1 MKQENTLP
9 QLLENRAIQSPHAIA
24 FWVHNN
30 EEEWSSIN
38 WQTFYNKVQVL
49 SSGLYKEGFG
59 IGDVFAI
66 MANTSVEWELFNQAI
81 LAIGGVV
88 VGLDPNELPEQLES
102 VVITSKVK
110 AIVVD
115 DLERL
120 NKFNKQ
126 TCRSFSKVITFQTNE
141 LETEFLH
148 AINLDELIKHN
159 QINNDLP
166 NIRPDDIATIVFTS
180 GSTGIPKGIVY
191 RHKQIVIAVNTILQ
205 TYPELG
211 KRCNLA
217 CWLPLSNLFQRMV
230 NLSAI
235 SCGAQTY
242 VVNNP
247 KKIMEYLP
255 QINPHVFFAV
265 PRFYEKLNQALETK
279 LNNRFFILQYL
290 LRFSLLTAEKKSMT
304 GLVCVQLNCFFFQS
318 FRSLFGYNIRYMI
331 SGSAPMPVWLL
342 RRFQAMGLLI
352 LEAYGQSENVIPIA
366 ANRLDQY
373 LFGSVGQVLPGN
385 EIRLAEDKELLIRG
399 DGLFSG
405 YLGSNN
411 KKILDSEGYLA
422 TGDFAEIDG
431 DGFIYLTG
439 RKSEVFK
446 TSTGRKIAP
455 VFIESKIQQVQQVEH
470 AVVFGQNKKFLI
482 ALISV
487 NNFDV
492 ENHQNLTE
500 YSLQFIQFLRIYI
513 KDLPFYQQP
522 AGIVLIGK
530 SFSVADQELTGNLK
544 LRRNNIQQRYATVI
558 TSLYSE
564 LENPLSKIHIHPI
577 NLDKITL
584 LLKL

>member
-1 MKQENTLP
+1 MKQANTLP
-9 QLLENRAIQSPHAIA
+9 QLLENRASQSPHAVA
-24 FWVHNN
+24 FWVRNDD
-30 EEEWSSIN
+30 EEWSSVN
-38 WQTFYNKVQVL
+38 WQAFYTKVQVL
-49 SSGLYKEGFG
+49 SSGLNKEGFG
-59 IGDVFAI
+59 VGDVIAI

-115 DLERL
+115 KLERL

-126 TCRSFSKVITFQTNE
+126 TCRSFSKVITFQPNE
-141 LETEFLH
+141 FDSEFLH
-148 AINLDELIKHN
+148 VINLDVLIKHN
-159 QINNDLP
+159 QINNNLP
-166 NIRPDDIATIVFTS
+166 DIGPDDIATIVFTS

-191 RHKQIVIAVNTILQ
+191 RHKQIVLAVNTILQ
-205 TYPELG
+205 TYPEFRE
-211 KRCNLA
+211 RCNLA

-247 KKIMEYLP
+247 KQIMEYLP
-255 QINPHVFFAV
+255 QINPHIFFAV
-265 PRFYEKLNQALETK
+265 PHFYEKLNQVLEAK
-279 LNNRFFILQYL
+279 LNNRSFILQYL
-290 LRFSLLTAEKKSMT
+290 LRLSLITAEKNSRA
-304 GLVCVQLNCFFFQS
+304 GFLCEQLNYFFFQS
-318 FRSLFGYNIRYMI
+318 FRSLFGCNIQYMI

-366 ANRLDQY
+366 ANRLDQH

-385 EIRLAEDKELLIRG
+385 EIRLAEDDELLIKG
-399 DGLFSG
+399 DGVFSG

-411 KKILDSEGYLA
+411 DKLLDSDGYLA
-422 TGDFAEIDG
+422 TGDFANIDS
-431 DGFIYLTG
+431 DGFIFLTG

-455 VFIESKIQQVQQVEH
+455 VFIESKIQQVKQVEH
-470 AVVFGQNKKFLI
+470 VVVFGQNKKFLI

-487 NNFDV
+487 NSLNV
-492 ENHQNLTE
+492 EMHQNLTE
-500 YSLQFIQFLRIYI
+500 FGLQFIRFLHIYI
-513 KDLPFYQQP
+513 KDLPHYQKP
-522 AGIVLIGK
+522 AGIVLLRK
-530 SFSVADQELTGNLK
+530 SFSVADQELTSNLK

-564 LENPLSKIHIHPI
+564 LENPLSKIHKHPI
-577 NLDKITL
+577 NTDKITL

>member
-1 MKQENTLP
+1 MKPVNTLP
-9 QLLENRAIQSPHAIA
+9 QLLENRALQSPHAIA
-24 FWVHNN
+24 FWVRNN
-30 EEEWSSIN
+30 DKEWSSIN
-38 WQTFYNKVQVL
+38 WQAFYIKVKVL
-49 SSGLYKEGFG
+49 SSGLNNEGFG
-59 IGDVFAI
+59 VGDVIAI
-66 MANTSVEWELFNQAI
+66 MANTSVEWELFNQAV

-110 AIVVD
+110 AIAVD
-115 DLERL
+115 TLDRL

-126 TCRSFSKVITFQTNE
+126 TRRSFSKVITFQTNE

-166 NIRPDDIATIVFTS
+166 DIRPDDIATIVFTS

-191 RHKQIVIAVNTILQ
+191 RHKQIVLAVNTILQ
-205 TYPELG
+205 TYPELSE
-211 KRCNLA
+211 RCNLA

-242 VVNNP
+242 VVNHP
-247 KKIMEYLP
+247 KQIMEYLP

-265 PRFYEKLNQALETK
+265 PRFYEKLNQALEAK
-279 LNNRFFILQYL
+279 LNNRSFILQYL
-290 LRFSLLTAEKKSMT
+290 LRFSLLTAEKNSMA
-304 GLVCVQLNCFFFQS
+304 GFLCEQLNYFFFQS
-318 FRSLFGYNIRYMI
+318 FRSLFGCNIRYMI

-352 LEAYGQSENVIPIA
+352 LEAYGQSENVVPIS
-366 ANRLDQY
+366 ANRRDQY
-373 LFGSVGQVLPGN
+373 RFGSVGQVLPGN
-385 EIRLAEDKELLIRG
+385 EIRLAEDDELLIKG
-399 DGLFSG
+399 DGVFSG
-405 YLGSNN
+405 YLESNN
-411 KKILDSEGYLA
+411 KTNLDNDGYLA
-422 TGDFAEIDG
+422 TGDFAEIDN
-431 DGFIYLTG
+431 DGFIHLTG

-455 VFIESKIQQVQQVEH
+455 VFIESKIQQVKQVEH

-487 NNFDV
+487 NSFDI

-500 YSLQFIQFLRIYI
+500 YGLQFLRFLRIYI
-513 KDLPFYQQP
+513 KDLPHYQKP
-522 AGIVLIGK
+522 AGIVLLRK
-530 SFSVADQELTGNLK
+530 EFSVADQELTSNLK
-544 LRRNNIQQRYATVI
+544 LRRKNIQQHYATII

-564 LENPLSKIHIHPI
+564 LENPLSKIHMQPI
-577 NLDKITL
+577 NLDNMTL